1 MITKISTHK
10 MEDEYIAIYFSF
22 FNHKH
27 YKGSITF
34 EDIDG
39 ELVSDGLEFF
49 GYDFSK
55 PLRDIINFLKSNTK
69 YNKIKVYSKFEE
81 YKKFEKFLID
91 FKKEDNDKF
100 GIIYSYEI

>member
-1 MITKISTHK
+1 
-10 MEDEYIAIYFSF
+10 MENEYVAIYFSF

-39 ELVSDGLEFF
+39 ELVSDGLDFF

-69 YNKIKVYSKFEE
+69 YNKIKVYSKLEE
-81 YKKFEKFLID
+81 YKKLSVSVRSQIKKAVKLYFEFR
-91 FKKEDNDKF
+91 
-100 GIIYSYEI
+100 